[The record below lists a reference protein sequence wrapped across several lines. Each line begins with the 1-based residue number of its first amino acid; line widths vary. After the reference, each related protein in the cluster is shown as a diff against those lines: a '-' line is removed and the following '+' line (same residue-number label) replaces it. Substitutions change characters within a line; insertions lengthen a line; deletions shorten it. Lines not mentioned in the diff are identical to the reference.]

1 MTTPAYAEI
10 GITTNFSFLRGGSDP
25 RSYVHQASKLGLSAI
40 GIADH
45 NTLAGVVRAWNEL
58 DNDEVIH
65 KPKLL
70 IGARIVFIDGT
81 PDILVYPSDRTAYGR
96 LCQLLTRGKRG
107 DDITRIEKG
116 ECHLSFADLLEF
128 SEGQLLILTL
138 PHRFEPAQALDVLA
152 KLKDSRAEGVW
163 LAASLVYRG
172 DDRRRLARLD
182 ELAAKAKVPLLA
194 TNEVLYHD
202 PGRRPLQ
209 DVLTCIRE
217 KTTIEAVGKKLEANA
232 ERFLKTPREMARLFR
247 DFPEAIAETMRFA
260 DRIDFSLDQL
270 RYQYPDEPV
279 PPGKTAQGHLEDL
292 TWAGVDKYFGGK
304 IDDKLRATL
313 NKELALIAELKYA
326 HYFLTVHDIVHYARS
341 QNILCQGRGSAANSA
356 VCYVLGITSVDPTKV
371 DLLFERFIS
380 KERLEPPDIDVDF
393 EHSRR
398 EEVMQYV
405 YRRYGRHRAA
415 IIATVIHYRPRS
427 AIRDVGKALGLTEDV
442 TAALA
447 DTVWGSWG
455 KGLNDMQVRQAGLD
469 PQNPMINLAVEL
481 ATELIEFPRH
491 LSQHVGGYVLTQD
504 RLDTYV
510 PIGNAA
516 MDDRTFIEWDKDDV
530 DALSMMKV
538 DVLALGMLTCIRK
551 CFDLIDQ
558 HKGKRYALADIKGE
572 DDDEVYQMLQRGES
586 LGVFQVESRAQMN
599 MLPRLKPRTFYDLVI
614 EVAIVRPGPIQGD
627 MVHPYLRRR
636 KMNPADIEYPYPKGG
651 NKNELREV
659 LHKTLGV
666 PLFQEQAMRIAIVAA
681 EFTSEEANGLRRAM
695 ATFRNVGTIGN
706 FEDKMIGNM
715 IRRGYD
721 PQFARNCFDQIK
733 GFGSYGFPE
742 SHAASFAQLVYI
754 SSWLKYHHPDAFC
767 CGLLNSQP
775 MGFYAPAQIVGDA
788 RKNGVEVRDIDVSY
802 SFAQNTLDQG
812 SGKYCAVR
820 LGFRQI
826 DGFHWLDEDEERL
839 KRDRA
844 LRKRSVEKQES
855 GTHER
860 MGSFPPCGGGVG
872 RGVSRTG
879 SGRGLPLSPTLPRK
893 GGESPTTSRA
903 ALSEVEQD
911 WADRIVA
918 ARKRRPFTSLEDFAR
933 DTGLPKRALILL
945 ADADAFR
952 SLGLDRREALWQV
965 RRLPDDVPLPLF
977 EAATAREQPDEYAKP
992 LPEMPLP
999 EQVVADYQTIR
1010 LSLKGHPM
1018 EFLREM
1024 FSRERIVA
1032 CKEISHENERRR
1044 VRCAGV
1050 VLVRQRPGS
1059 ASGVVFMTLEDET
1072 GIANVVVWPKI
1083 MEQYRKEV
1091 MGARLIEV
1099 QGYIQSSPE
1108 KVTHLIA
1115 QRMIDRSHDLV
1126 GLANDALSR
1135 KHPVPAGATVV
1146 EPLNEDPRALT
1157 DMPAQKIRHPRNV
1170 RILPPSRDFH

>member
-1 MTTPAYAEI
+1 MNVLGVEPTAEYAEI

-25 RSYVHQASKLGLSAI
+25 RAYVHEASRLRIPVI

-45 NTLAGVVRAWNEL
+45 NTLAGVVRAWKEL
-58 DNDEVIH
+58 DHPDVTY

-70 IGARIVFIDGT
+70 IGSRLVFMDGT
-81 PDILVYPSDRTAYGR
+81 PDILVYPRDRAAYGL

-107 DDITRIEKG
+107 GEADRVAKG
-116 ECHLSFADLLEF
+116 ECHLGLNDLLEF
-128 SEGQLLILTL
+128 CEGQLLVLTL
-138 PHRFEPAQALDVLA
+138 PHRFDSVEALKILER
-152 KLKDSRAEGVW
+152 LKDSRADGVW
-163 LAASLVYRG
+163 LAASLLYRG
-172 DDRRRLARLD
+172 DDRRRLARLHVIS
-182 ELAAKAKVPLLA
+182 LTAKVPLLA
-194 TNEVLYHD
+194 TNEVLYHH
-202 PGRRPLQ
+202 PARRPLQ

-217 KTTIEAVGKKLEANA
+217 KTTIETVGRRLEANA
-232 ERFLKTPREMARLFR
+232 ERYLKPAHEMTRLFR
-247 DFPEAIAETMRFA
+247 ELPAAIAETMRFA
-260 DRIDFSLDQL
+260 GRIIFALDQL
-270 RYQYPDEPV
+270 KYQYPDEPV
-279 PPGKTAQGHLEDL
+279 PPGKTAQAHLEDL
-292 TWAGVDKYFGGK
+292 TWAGVDQYFGGE
-304 IDDKLRATL
+304 IDATLRATL
-313 NKELALIAELKYA
+313 RKELTLIAELNYA

-356 VCYVLGITSVDPTKV
+356 VCYVLGITSVDPTQV

-455 KGLNDMQVRQAGLD
+455 KGLNEMQVRQAGLD
-469 PQNPMINLAVEL
+469 PLNATIGLAVEL

-504 RLDTYV
+504 RLDSYV

-530 DALSMMKV
+530 DALKMMKV

-551 CFDLIDQ
+551 CFDLIDD
-558 HKGKRYALADIKGE
+558 HKGERWELATVPQ
-572 DDDEVYQMLQRGES
+572 DDKPVYDMLCRGES

-627 MVHPYLRRR
+627 MVHPYLKRR
-636 KMNPADIEYPYPKGG
+636 KMKPEDIEYPYPKGG
-651 NKNELREV
+651 NKDELRNV

-666 PLFQEQAMRIAIVAA
+666 PLFQEQAMRIAIEAA

-695 ATFRNVGTIGN
+695 ATFRNVGTIGM
-706 FEDKMIGNM
+706 FEAKMVGNM

-721 PQFARNCFDQIK
+721 PEFANNCFNQIK

-742 SHAASFAQLVYI
+742 SHAASFAQLVYV
-754 SSWLKYHHPDAFC
+754 SSWLKHYHPDAFC

-788 RKNGVEVRDIDVSY
+788 RTNGVEVREIDVSF
-802 SFAQNTLDQG
+802 SFAQNTLEER

-826 DGFHWLDEDEERL
+826 DGFRWVDPDEEGL
-839 KRDRA
+839 KASQLSFRGDAPASNPNAQLRIGESRD
-844 LRKRSVEKQES
+844 S
-855 GTHER
+855 
-860 MGSFPPCGGGVG
+860 
-872 RGVSRTG
+872 G
-879 SGRGLPLSPTLPRK
+879 SGAIAP
-893 GGESPTTSRA
+893 SRNDDYGKA
-903 ALSEVEQD
+903 DD
-911 WADRIVA
+911 WADRIIA
-918 ARKRRPFTSLEDFAR
+918 ARTRRRFTSLEEFAR
-933 DTGLPKRALILL
+933 DTALPKRALVLL

-952 SLGLDRREALWQV
+952 SIGFDRRAALWAV

-977 EAATAREQPDEYAKP
+977 EAAVAREQPDENAKP

-1018 EFLREM
+1018 EFLRAM
-1024 FSRERIVA
+1024 FARERIVPCEHIA
-1032 CKEISHENERRR
+1032 HRNDRRH

-1059 ASGVVFMTLEDET
+1059 AKGVVFMTLEDET
-1072 GIANVVVWPKI
+1072 GIANIVVWPAV
-1083 MEQYRKEV
+1083 MEKYRKEV
-1091 MGARLIEV
+1091 MGARLILVE
-1099 QGYIQSSPE
+1099 GYIQSSPE
-1108 KVTHLIA
+1108 HVTHLVA
-1115 QRMIDRSHDLV
+1115 QRMFDRSHDLI
-1126 GLANDALSR
+1126 GLANDSLSR
-1135 KHPVPAGATVV
+1135 KYPVPAGPALI
-1146 EPLNEDPRALT
+1146 EPLNDDRRDHADT
-1157 DMPAQKIRHPRNV
+1157 PAQKIRHPRNV

>member
-1 MTTPAYAEI
+1 MNMPAYAEI

-25 RSYVHQASKLGLSAI
+25 RAYVHQASALGIPAI

-45 NTLAGVVRAWNEL
+45 NTLAGVVRAYKEL
-58 DNDEVIH
+58 DNDKVLH

-81 PDILVYPSDRTAYGR
+81 PDILVYPRDRAAYGR

-116 ECHLSFADLLEF
+116 ECRLSLADLLEF

-138 PHRFEPAQALDVLA
+138 PHRFDPAQALDVLA
-152 KLKDSRAEGVW
+152 QLKAGRAEGVW

-182 ELAAKAKVPLLA
+182 DLAMKAKVPLLA

-217 KTTIEAVGKKLEANA
+217 KTTIEAVGRKLEANA

-247 DFPEAIAETMRFA
+247 DFPDAIAETMRFA
-260 DRIDFSLDQL
+260 DAIEFSLDQL
-270 RYQYPDEPV
+270 KYQYPDEPV

-292 TWAGVDKYFGGK
+292 TWAGVEKYFDGK

-455 KGLNDMQVRQAGLD
+455 KGLNEMQVRQAGLD

-551 CFDLIDQ
+551 CFDLIEQ
-558 HKGKRYALADIKGE
+558 HKGERFVLASVPQ
-572 DDDEVYQMLQRGES
+572 DDPGVYDMLCAGES

-636 KMNPADIEYPYPKGG
+636 NGLEKVSYPSPSPEHGDWD
-651 NKNELREV
+651 ELYKV

-666 PLFQEQAMRIAIVAA
+666 PLFQEQAMRIAIEAA
-681 EFTSEEANGLRRAM
+681 HFSSEEANGLRRSM
-695 ATFRNVGTIGN
+695 ATFRNVGTIGQY
-706 FEDKMIGNM
+706 EEKLIGNM
-715 IRRGYD
+715 VARGYD
-721 PQFARNCFDQIK
+721 PNFARSCFDQIK

-754 SSWLKYHHPDAFC
+754 SSWLKHYHPDAFC

-802 SFAQNTLDQG
+802 SFAQNTLEEG

-839 KRDRA
+839 KRSQSSFRGA
-844 LRKRSVEKQES
+844 RSASPETITLIGSMDSKVRNCAPELAPR
-855 GTHER
+855 GAPRNDNMER
-860 MGSFPPCGGGVG
+860 VP
-872 RGVSRTG
+872 
-879 SGRGLPLSPTLPRK
+879 
-893 GGESPTTSRA
+893 
-903 ALSEVEQD
+903 D
-911 WADRIVA
+911 WADRIIA
-918 ARKRRPFTSLEDFAR
+918 ARNRRPFTSLEDFAR

-977 EAATAREQPDEYAKP
+977 EAATAREQPDEGARP
-992 LPEMPLP
+992 LPLMPRA

-1024 FSRERIVA
+1024 FTRERIVA
-1032 CKEISHENERRR
+1032 CKEINHENERRR

-1135 KHPVPAGATVV
+1135 QHPVPAGATLV